1 MAISIHNYT
10 ILDHL
15 ADYLLRIREAV
26 QGDGSYQYVCV
37 MERRCFN
44 LVARFSPEL
53 LDRVVTSNG
62 LLCMGKE
69 IANVRGKQKGVD
81 AVIKYYDFEVYT
93 ESESTGLV
101 RIRTVRA
108 TSSEHAE
115 RMVGAGLREGWRIIG
130 VVHQFKNKEEIKK

>member
-37 MERRCFN
+37 MERRCFI

-53 LDRVVTSNG
+53 L
-62 LLCMGKE
+62 
-69 IANVRGKQKGVD
+69 
-81 AVIKYYDFEVYT
+81 
-93 ESESTGLV
+93 
-101 RIRTVRA
+101 
-108 TSSEHAE
+108 E
-115 RMVGAGLREGWRIIG
+115 R
-130 VVHQFKNKEEIKK
+130 

>member
-62 LLCMGKE
+62 LLCMARKLPGITRKTMTFL
-69 IANVRGKQKGVD
+69 AC
-81 AVIKYYDFEVYT
+81 
-93 ESESTGLV
+93 
-101 RIRTVRA
+101 
-108 TSSEHAE
+108 
-115 RMVGAGLREGWRIIG
+115 
-130 VVHQFKNKEEIKK
+130 

>member
-53 LDRVVTSNG
+53 LGSGCHIQWTALYG
-62 LLCMGKE
+62 QGKLPG
-69 IANVRGKQKGVD
+69 ITRKTMTFLAC
-81 AVIKYYDFEVYT
+81 
-93 ESESTGLV
+93 
-101 RIRTVRA
+101 
-108 TSSEHAE
+108 
-115 RMVGAGLREGWRIIG
+115 
-130 VVHQFKNKEEIKK
+130 

>member
-69 IANVRGKQKGVD
+69 IARYYEEN
-81 AVIKYYDFEVYT
+81 YDFPRMLVCDDIVIHGRNLALLFLWAGRRN
-93 ESESTGLV
+93 SGNLGSQRV
-101 RIRTVRA
+101 RIC
-108 TSSEHAE
+108 
-115 RMVGAGLREGWRIIG
+115 L
-130 VVHQFKNKEEIKK
+130 